1 LILELVWNKPVIIF
15 YKERRK
21 QPERR
26 AFAVV
31 KARELS
37 FSRVE
42 EKEAKFDGNIKDF
55 FPLMGDI
62 DHISSKEGIADRY
75 VLCWF
80 DDEEDDFT
88 KAWRRLAGVKFLAGT
103 NFVTD
108 KKGKR
113 TYNAAFKAEHG
124 KLE

>member
-1 LILELVWNKPVIIF
+1 LILKLVWNKPVIIC

-21 QPERR
+21 QPERK

-37 FSRVE
+37 FSSVE
-42 EKEAKFDGNIKDF
+42 EKEAKFAGSIKDF

-62 DHISSKEGIADRY
+62 DYISSKEGMAERY

-80 DDEEDDFT
+80 DDEEDDFI
-88 KAWRRLAGVKFLAGT
+88 KAWRRFTGVTFPAGI
-103 NFVTD
+103 NCVTD

-113 TYNAAFKAEHG
+113 SYNAAFEAEHG

>member
-1 LILELVWNKPVIIF
+1 MKPVWNKPVIIF

-37 FSRVE
+37 FSRAE

-55 FPLMGDI
+55 FPLMGDL
-62 DHISSKEGIADRY
+62 DYISSNEGIADRY

-80 DDEEDDFT
+80 DDEEDDFI
-88 KAWRRLAGVKFLAGT
+88 KASRRFTGVTFPAGI

-113 TYNAAFKAEHG
+113 TYNATFKAEHG

>member
-1 LILELVWNKPVIIF
+1 MELVWNKPVIIF

-42 EKEAKFDGNIKDF
+42 EKEAKFDGNMKDF

-62 DHISSKEGIADRY
+62 DHISSKEEIADRY

-80 DDEEDDFT
+80 DDEEDDFN
-88 KAWRRLAGVKFLAGT
+88 KAWRRLTGVTFPAGI

-108 KKGKR
+108 KKGKK
-113 TYNAAFKAEHG
+113 TCNATFKAEHG

>member
-1 LILELVWNKPVIIF
+1 MILKPVWNKPVIIC

-21 QPERR
+21 RPERR

-31 KARELS
+31 KARELY
-37 FSRVE
+37 FSRVK

-80 DDEEDDFT
+80 DDDEDDFI
-88 KAWRRLAGVKFLAGT
+88 KAWRRFAGVSFPAGI

-108 KKGKR
+108 KKGKK
-113 TYNAAFKAEHG
+113 TCNAAFKAEHG

>member
-1 LILELVWNKPVIIF
+1 MELVWNKPVIIF

-55 FPLMGDI
+55 FPLMGDF
-62 DHISSKEGIADRY
+62 DNISSKEGIADRY

-88 KAWRRLAGVKFLAGT
+88 KAWRRLTGVTFPAGI

-108 KKGKR
+108 KKGKK